1 MESTISELLRSSKRH
16 LEASDLDLKQLVR
29 YLKGRKLITAKSL
42 QTALTM
48 NKQEMMDMVFQDLQR
63 KETKGWLA
71 IRDWL
76 VRNAPANL
84 YQKIVHEDPPVSKKK
99 LLPEFDLEDNQTEQK
114 KESTTEL
121 PNLSEPTA
129 MESEAEIKIG
139 CEDTSS
145 DPWGDCSDEKLI
157 QFLTEVENQQTL
169 PMEDVDPTEMAND
182 VYLYELWAEILNDNL
197 SFGDVLNNRQ
207 RCKLNLG
214 KNIFVT
220 AGMWKG
226 EMKIHL
232 RRYDPTNSFATE
244 KGLVF
249 SIDLWKKLSKM
260 IDIIDVNY
268 ERVQK
273 MNASDVNM
281 EVGEKIFVGME
292 MGSPKIDVRL
302 WWQPPGCRS
311 LKRTTKG
318 VKLNPWQWD
327 KLKAIFKYMSAF
339 VPELGVN
346 E

>member
-1 MESTISELLRSSKRH
+1 
-16 LEASDLDLKQLVR
+16 
-29 YLKGRKLITAKSL
+29 
-42 QTALTM
+42 
-48 NKQEMMDMVFQDLQR
+48 
-63 KETKGWLA
+63 
-71 IRDWL
+71 
-76 VRNAPANL
+76 
-84 YQKIVHEDPPVSKKK
+84 
-99 LLPEFDLEDNQTEQK
+99 
-114 KESTTEL
+114 
-121 PNLSEPTA
+121 
-129 MESEAEIKIG
+129 
-139 CEDTSS
+139 
-145 DPWGDCSDEKLI
+145 
-157 QFLTEVENQQTL
+157 
-169 PMEDVDPTEMAND
+169 
-182 VYLYELWAEILNDNL
+182 
-197 SFGDVLNNRQ
+197 
-207 RCKLNLG
+207 
-214 KNIFVT
+214 
-220 AGMWKG
+220 MWKG

-232 RRYDPTNSFATE
+232 RRYDPSNSFATE

-249 SIDLWKKLSKM
+249 SIDLWKKLSQM

-292 MGSPKIDVRL
+292 MGSPKLDVRL